1 MQNLKL
7 EKIEKTKTFD
17 STIRFKFDDDAL
29 LLNWISFRILNKQY
43 NTQFSCRF
51 ILSSAKLETTQSLN
65 CDKLSIFDLKMSI
78 EINVHGKSV

>member
-7 EKIEKTKTFD
+7 RKIEKTKTFH
-17 STIRFKFDDDAL
+17 STIRFKFDDAL
-29 LLNWISFRILNKQY
+29 LLNWISYRILHKQY
-43 NTQFSCRF
+43 NTKFSCRF
-51 ILSSAKLETTQSLN
+51 ILSSAKLKATQSLN